1 MGNYILSPFKKSDD
15 KNNHNNDLNA
25 ENEIKQN
32 RRIILQNDK
41 SIYSNLNDL
50 TNFGNNYADSKK
62 VKTNSKSNIYYHGYK
77 HNKNKKNKKS
87 KLLFEDAREGIIM
100 NNIKRLSIMIFDK
113 KKERENNNIIN
124 NTDINNK
131 NIHYMKK
138 YHNNDKFY
146 QFGKKHKEEK
156 KETLID
162 NKEIDY
168 KKKENSKSKKNKSK
182 SKSKNKSKEK
192 NKDKNK
198 IKKLEKN
205 EKSSQFILLNNNNA
219 FNTLKE
225 INKENIVSN
234 SNNIYQ
240 NENEIKFNNN
250 NSNDDIDI
258 DINIDK
264 KEKNDS
270 RNEEIIKDIDNI
282 DNDIIFR
289 EKIDFEND
297 LNDYINEEKE
307 KDKVKNKEKDKE
319 KNINFKET
327 NDISEDINIESKLI
341 DSSIYSYLGDSI
353 NNKKEGIG
361 KLVYKNKIGLM
372 SIFENDKIKINAP
385 IIISDINGNSFK
397 GYVDENND
405 LNGYFELK
413 LNFNKI
419 YLKKKYKYKNNFF
432 IEQESKE
439 KDDPIYIVINFTNLI
454 NNYLNLS
461 TMKYNYYNIE
471 SEIYKNNINSY
482 GIIKWKNNS
491 KYIGEI
497 KNNMKHGIGLFI
509 WSDGSRYEGEFR
521 EDKIEGWGVIYFFDG
536 KIFQG
541 QISNGVPHGY
551 GEFIWTNNNR
561 YVGNYLNGQK
571 EGFGIYIMNLEN
583 KNKLKNEL
591 VTYFGFWKNG
601 KQDGYGIIIKNKKIN
616 YVKYKEG
623 KKIRQYDYDIFIGKI
638 TKVINIKQKKLFFSD
653 IKSLKKII
661 KSILQF

>member
-1 MGNYILSPFKKSDD
+1 MGNYILSPFKKNEH
-15 KNNHNNDLNA
+15 KNKINNHLNI
-25 ENEIKQN
+25 ENKINEK
-32 RRIILQNDK
+32 RKIILQNDN

-50 TNFGNNYADSKK
+50 TNFGNNYYDNKKSKAN
-62 VKTNSKSNIYYHGYK
+62 TNIYYHGYK
-77 HNKNKKNKKS
+77 YNKKKKS
-87 KLLFEDAREGIIM
+87 KKGKLLFEDAKEGILM

-113 KKERENNNIIN
+113 KKEKENNNTIN
-124 NTDINNK
+124 NTDINNNK
-131 NIHYMKK
+131 NIHYIKK

-146 QFGKKHKEEK
+146 QFGKKNKEEK
-156 KETLID
+156 KENLIIINN
-162 NKEIDY
+162 NKDINYE
-168 KKKENSKSKKNKSK
+168 KEETSKSKSKKK
-182 SKSKNKSKEK
+182 KSKNKSKNK
-192 NKDKNK
+192 NKDK
-198 IKKLEKN
+198 IKKLDKS
-205 EKSSQFILLNNNNA
+205 EKSSQFILLNNYNA

-225 INKENIVSN
+225 INNENIITN
-234 SNNIYQ
+234 SNNVIQ
-240 NENEIKFNNN
+240 NGNEIKFNNN
-250 NSNDDIDI
+250 DDNND
-258 DINIDK
+258 DINIDIYN
-264 KEKNDS
+264 KEKNDI
-270 RNEEIIKDIDNI
+270 RNEEMIKDDDNI
-282 DNDIIFR
+282 DNDIIPN
-289 EKIDFEND
+289 ENV
-297 LNDYINEEKE
+297 EFE
-307 KDKVKNKEKDKE
+307 KDINYCINDDKKKEKDKE

-327 NDISEDINIESKLI
+327 NDISEDLNIESKLI
-341 DSSIYSYLGDSI
+341 DSSSIYSYLGDSI

-372 SIFENDKIKINAP
+372 AIFDNNKIKINSP
-385 IIISDINGNSFK
+385 IIISDINGNSFQ
-397 GYVDENND
+397 GYVDEDNN

-419 YLKKKYKYKNNFF
+419 FLKKKYKYKNNFF
-432 IEQESKE
+432 IEPDSKEKE
-439 KDDPIYIVINFTNLI
+439 KDDPINIVINFTNLV

-471 SEIYKNNINSY
+471 SQIYKNNINNNY

-497 KNNMKHGIGLFI
+497 KNNTKHGIGIFI
-509 WSDGSRYEGEFR
+509 WSDGSRYEGEFSQ
-521 EDKIEGWGVIYFFDG
+521 DKIEGWGVIYFFDG

-541 QISNGVPHGY
+541 QILNGVPHGY

-583 KNKLKNEL
+583 LENKNKTKNEI

-638 TKVINIKQKKLFFSD
+638 NKVINIKQKKIFFSD
-653 IKSLKKII
+653 IKSLKNII